1 MTVERRV
8 SERMERFEK
17 QVAEDAPAALE
28 QLRAELT
35 AQGGPLVE
43 QLPGSPELA
52 LYTFV
57 WFGDEGPVSVR
68 CELYSGVVPMA
79 RCPLTRVPGT
89 DAWYASVVGPRDVL
103 TIYQF
108 MINDPLVGVSEE
120 QIPELLMSEEFPALI
135 EQLSLNSFAD
145 PFNPN
150 ALVSGA
156 VLANPAID
164 RDDRTRWDSL
174 LAGPDADYPA
184 DYFEP
189 SVPARELRFHRLPSA
204 AFDNERTVEVY
215 TPPAY
220 DPAAGPYPLVILL
233 DGDSWPTAGGIPTAL
248 DNLITRGL
256 IPPVLAAF
264 VHNPTETSRNTEM
277 ACNPALA
284 TLVADELL
292 PFLRASYP
300 ISPDPRDVILGGC
313 SFAGL
318 ASSYVAFE
326 RPDAVGNAIS
336 GSGSHG
342 WCPAQGGMPE
352 SPEFLDPEA
361 AEQLSD
367 DEEPGWLLR
376 RVAASER
383 RPARFWIHIGRLE
396 TDMLRWSKRFR
407 DVLQDKGYEVFYDEP
422 CGGHEMGSMR
432 VATVKAIIGLLD
444 TQRP

>member
-1 MTVERRV
+1 MAAERRV
-8 SERMERFEK
+8 SERIERFEK
-17 QVAEDAPAALE
+17 QVTEDAVAAVD
-28 QLRAELT
+28 QLREEL
-35 AQGGPLVE
+35 AVNGGPLVE
-43 QLPGSPELA
+43 KLPGEPEFA

-57 WFGDEGPVSVR
+57 WFGDDGPVSVR

-108 MINDPLVGVSEE
+108 MINDPLVGVREE
-120 QIPELLMSEEFPALI
+120 QIPELLMSEDFPQLVA
-135 EQLSLNSFAD
+135 QLSLNSFAD

-150 ALVSGA
+150 SLVSGA
-156 VLANPAID
+156 VLANPTID
-164 RDDRTRWDSL
+164 REDRTRWDSL
-174 LAGPDADYPA
+174 LVGPDADYPA
-184 DYFEP
+184 GYFEP
-189 SVPARELRFHRLPSA
+189 SVPGRDLHSHLLHSD

-220 DPAAGPYPLVILL
+220 DPEAGPYPIVLLL

-248 DNLITRGL
+248 DNLIANGT

-277 ACNPALA
+277 ACNPAFA
-284 TLVADELL
+284 TLIADELL
-292 PFLRASYP
+292 PFLRQSYAV
-300 ISPDPRDVILGGC
+300 SSDPKDVILGGC

-352 SPEFLDPEA
+352 SPQFADPQD

-367 DEEPGWLLR
+367 DEEPGWLIR

-383 RPARFWIHIGRLE
+383 RPARFWVTIGRLE

-407 DVLQDKGYEVFYDEP
+407 DVLQDKGYDVSYDEP

-432 VATVKAIIGLLD
+432 VAAVRAIIGLLD
-444 TQRP
+444 KQRA